1 MNTTTLPDQLT
12 YLKLGFMHAHHAEFA
27 ADAARQRWPH
37 ADFLGRL
44 VEGEVQAR
52 KQRAVERRIK
62 QARFPVIKTLDQ
74 FRWDWPRKINEPQI
88 KRLFALGFVEAKTN
102 VLFLGSVGLGKTH
115 LSVALG
121 LAACQADHSV
131 LFTTAVDAV
140 NNLASAHAANRLKQE
155 LAKYASPQVLVIDEV
170 GYIPMDKM
178 GADLFFQ
185 IVSQR
190 HERSSTILT
199 SNLAYKKWP
208 SVFNNDS
215 NLTSAIL
222 DRLLDHAETV
232 VIEGNSYRTKDRIDS
247 PP

>member
-1 MNTTTLPDQLT
+1 MNALPEQLT
-12 YLKLGFMHAHHAEFA
+12 YLKLGFMHAHHAELA

-37 ADFLGRL
+37 ADYLARL

-52 KQRAVERRIK
+52 RLRAVERRIR
-62 QARFPVIKTLDQ
+62 QARFPVIKSLDQ
-74 FRWDWPRKINEPQI
+74 FRWDWPKKINEAQV
-88 KRLFALGFVEAKTN
+88 KRLFALGFIENKTN
-102 VLFLGSVGLGKTH
+102 VIFLGSVGLGKTH

-131 LFTTAVDAV
+131 LFTSAVDAV
-140 NNLASAHAANRLKQE
+140 NNLAAAHAACRLKQE
-155 LAKYASPQVLVIDEV
+155 LAKYASPTVLIIDEV

-185 IVSQR
+185 MVSQR

-222 DRLLDHAETV
+222 DRLLGQAETV
-232 VIEGNSYRTKDRIDS
+232 VIEGNSYRTRERIDS